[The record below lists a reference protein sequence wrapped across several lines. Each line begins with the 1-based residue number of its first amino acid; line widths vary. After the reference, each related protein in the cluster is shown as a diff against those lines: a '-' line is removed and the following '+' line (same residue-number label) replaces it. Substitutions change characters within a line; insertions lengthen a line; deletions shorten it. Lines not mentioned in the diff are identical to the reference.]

1 MIIALS
7 GYAGSGKD
15 AAANIIKKL
24 DPEFEIKKFSGKLKK
39 IASILTGIP
48 EAKFE
53 DQDVKKS
60 LLGPE
65 WGEVRENPL
74 NAIDPFSD
82 VKFLH
87 LMSVRELLQKL
98 GTDAIRSGLHQNAW
112 VNALMA
118 DYRPKTNGYS
128 SLGEDTVSEPKW
140 VITDCRFPN
149 EAKAV
154 RDRGGKVVRIYR
166 PDHGPINDHPS
177 ETALD
182 RWSFDYL
189 ISNDS
194 DLAELERSIK
204 TFLKHLYEKH

>member
-24 DPEFEIKKFSGKLKK
+24 HPYFEIKKFSGKMKK

-82 VKFLH
+82 VEFLH

-118 DYRPKTNGYS
+118 DYRAEAFSGYVGDTRMDVPAS
-128 SLGEDTVSEPKW
+128 SW

-149 EAKAV
+149 EANAV
-154 RDRGGKVVRIYR
+154 VSRGGVIVRITR
-166 PDHGPINDHPS
+166 PGFGPVNNHPS

-182 RWSFDYL
+182 GWPFDFTLTNDGSLENFEAKIVYL
-189 ISNDS
+189 LNQIHAN
-194 DLAELERSIK
+194 
-204 TFLKHLYEKH
+204 